1 MAAIFLDSSAL
12 LRRYETTEPD
22 SHHVQAICDP
32 AARHTLF
39 VSQITS
45 VEMASALQRKGR
57 EGSLPMNDVR
67 RIWRIYVSDRRAQYR
82 LVLFTGAIVTRA
94 EELVFAYPLASSDA
108 LQLACALAASERLGT
123 RARLHFWTGDAQQAR
138 AARREGLAVEQ
149 LG

>member
-12 LRRYETTEPD
+12 LRRYEATEPD
-22 SHHVQAICDP
+22 SHRVRAICEP
-32 AARHTLF
+32 AAKHTLF

-45 VEMASALQRKGR
+45 VEMASALQRRGR
-57 EGSLPMNDVR
+57 ERSLPLSEVR
-67 RIWRIYVSDRRAQYR
+67 RIWRIYVGDRRAQYR
-82 LVLFTGAIVTRA
+82 VVLFTDAIVTRA
-94 EELVFAYPLASSDA
+94 EELVFAYPLAASDA
-108 LQLACALAASERLGT
+108 LQLACALAASERLGA